1 MKKGERTR
9 QDIIETT
16 APLFNSRGFDGTSL
30 SVLCEATGLTK
41 GALYGNFSGKEE
53 LYKAS
58 FQYAMSK
65 VRSSIRREVDMCTT
79 NKEKLLAVVDF
90 FARHVFDSPV
100 RGGCPLLNTAIE
112 ADDHHKSMKKL
123 VTVELELTISF
134 LAQLIENGKKGG
146 EFLKNIKS
154 REVALAVFCSIE
166 GAIMF
171 SRVSSSE
178 EVMNVVV
185 KNIKNQINSI
195 CIEP

>member
-65 VRSSIRREVDMCTT
+65 VRSSIRREVDMCST

>member
-16 APLFNSRGFDGTSL
+16 APLFNSHGFDGTSI
-30 SVLCEATGLTK
+30 SILCEATGLTK
-41 GALYGNFSGKEE
+41 GALYGNFSGKED

-65 VRSSIRREVDMCTT
+65 VRSCTRKEVDICTT

-90 FARHVFDSPV
+90 FARHVLDPPV
-100 RGGCPLLNTAIE
+100 KGGCPLLNTAIE

-123 VTVELELTISF
+123 VAVELELTISF
-134 LAQLIENGKKGG
+134 LVQLIENGKKAG

-178 EVMNVVV
+178 EAMNVVV
-185 KNIKNQINSI
+185 KNIKSQISSI
-195 CIEP
+195 CI

>member
-65 VRSSIRREVDMCTT
+65 VRSGIRKEVDMCIT

-90 FARHVFDSPV
+90 FARHVLDPPV
-100 RGGCPLLNTAIE
+100 KGGCPLLNTAIE

-123 VTVELELTISF
+123 VAVELELTILF
-134 LAQLIENGKKGG
+134 LAQLIENGKKVG

-154 REVALAVFCSIE
+154 RDVALAVFCSIE

-178 EVMNVVV
+178 EAMNVAV
-185 KNIKNQINSI
+185 KNIKSQISSI
-195 CIEP
+195 CI